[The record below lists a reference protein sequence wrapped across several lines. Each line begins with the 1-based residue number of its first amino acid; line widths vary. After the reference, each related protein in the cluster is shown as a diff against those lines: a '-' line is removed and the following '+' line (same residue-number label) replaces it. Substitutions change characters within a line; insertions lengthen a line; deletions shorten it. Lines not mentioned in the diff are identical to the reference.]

1 MTTRTDAFAS
11 ALTMLWS
18 TSSVPANGSV
28 RSRTPGALACACQV
42 KGWDAP
48 PWMSTVSGGGCSVAG
63 GPETIAGPALTA
75 SADIPPGFET
85 VTVTVTSSPTRTR
98 AGALAVAASEAGWA
112 ASTWKTPSME
122 PRPYGPSSDRPY
134 MPGARAPGTVAEM
147 VCVST
152 QRTSRSSTAPRNAR
166 KPASTSIRLPL
177 PSCCATEGV
186 NPSPWSSTGVSRP
199 A

>member
-1 MTTRTDAFAS
+1 DAFAS

-85 VTVTVTSSPTRTR
+85 VTVTGIDFDPASAAELLRHRRCEPVAVEQHRGIAAGVGRGWVHRGRCGRRRRGGDAR
-98 AGALAVAASEAGWA
+98 AGGREEQGASASQGAPPRRATLSAA
-112 ASTWKTPSME
+112 
-122 PRPYGPSSDRPY
+122 DRR
-134 MPGARAPGTVAEM
+134 G
-147 VCVST
+147 
-152 QRTSRSSTAPRNAR
+152 
-166 KPASTSIRLPL
+166 
-177 PSCCATEGV
+177 
-186 NPSPWSSTGVSRP
+186 STGRGS
-199 A
+199 